1 MNRDFHVAA
10 LSQRLR
16 RHPVVAL
23 LGARQVGKTTL
34 ARELARSE
42 RAPVTFFDLERP
54 EDLRRLE
61 DPMLALEPLRGL
73 VIVDEVQRRSD
84 LFPVLRVLADRA
96 PRRARFLILGSAA
109 PELLRQSSESLAGRI
124 YHYELEPIGL
134 DEVPAARLSRLW
146 LRGGFPRAFL
156 ARSDPT
162 SLEWRQEF
170 VRAFVERDLPLL
182 GAPMAPMTA
191 HRFWTMLAHYHGQVV
206 NFSELARALGVSDM
220 TVRRWVDLLVGTF
233 MVRFLPPFH
242 ENLGKRLVKSPKLYL
257 TDSGILHALLGIERK
272 EDLERHPKIG
282 ASWEGFALGAVG
294 RALVARRGEA
304 YFWATHAGAE
314 LDLLIVRGGK
324 RLGFELKRTTAPQI
338 TKSMRIALEDLGL
351 DRLDV
356 IHAGRE
362 TFAMAPK
369 IRAVALHRMEQDLA
383 G

>member
-1 MNRDFHVAA
+1 M
-10 LSQRLR
+10 
-16 RHPVVAL
+16 
-23 LGARQVGKTTL
+23 
-34 ARELARSE
+34 
-42 RAPVTFFDLERP
+42 
-54 EDLRRLE
+54 
-61 DPMLALEPLRGL
+61 
-73 VIVDEVQRRSD
+73 
-84 LFPVLRVLADRA
+84 
-96 PRRARFLILGSAA
+96 
-109 PELLRQSSESLAGRI
+109 
-124 YHYELEPIGL
+124 
-134 DEVPAARLSRLW
+134 
-146 LRGGFPRAFL
+146 
-156 ARSDPT
+156 
-162 SLEWRQEF
+162 
-170 VRAFVERDLPLL
+170 AFVERDLPLL

-324 RLGFELKRTTAPQI
+324 RLGFEIKRTTAPQI